1 MGLKYQE
8 NVTIPFDMCDVQHEI
23 KLPAFISY
31 CLGVSGRQSESVG
44 RSDVFIFEEFGLIW
58 VVTDYELNI
67 HRLPTYN
74 ETITIVTEAIA
85 YNKFFCHRMFY
96 IYDENGNLLLDILC
110 YFVLIDFETRKV
122 APVPEVLIEPF
133 QSEQVKKLPR
143 APKYHELDAPFVQ
156 EFSVRYFDLDM
167 NGHVNNS
174 KYLEW
179 MYESLGYN
187 FLLCHVPKKIQ
198 LKYIKEVAPTSQV
211 SSRLV
216 TRALH
221 SQHEIVVEGHI
232 HAQATIEW
240 RKRDDAR

>member
-58 VVTDYELNI
+58 VVTDY
-67 HRLPTYN
+67 
-74 ETITIVTEAIA
+74 A

-179 MYESLGYN
+179 MCESLGYD

-216 TRALH
+216 TTALH

-232 HAQATIEW
+232 HAQATVEW
-240 RKRDDAR
+240 RKSGWTGLCVYKPSLKQV

>member
-133 QSEQVKKLPR
+133 QSEQVK
-143 APKYHELDAPFVQ
+143 
-156 EFSVRYFDLDM
+156 
-167 NGHVNNS
+167 
-174 KYLEW
+174 YLEW
-179 MYESLGYN
+179 MCESLGYD

-216 TRALH
+216 TTALH

>member
-1 MGLKYQE
+1 MNLNNIKSGFNLSKINE
-8 NVTIPFDMCDVQHEI
+8 NFDRVKEMAEKQVLYRKPE
-23 KLPAFISY
+23 
-31 CLGVSGRQSESVG
+31 SGQP
-44 RSDVFIFEEFGLIW
+44 
-58 VVTDYELNI
+58 NQM
-67 HRLPTYN
+67 
-74 ETITIVTEAIA
+74 ET
-85 YNKFFCHRMFY
+85 
-96 IYDENGNLLLDILC
+96 
-110 YFVLIDFETRKV
+110 
-122 APVPEVLIEPF
+122 
-133 QSEQVKKLPR
+133 
-143 APKYHELDAPFVQ
+143 
-156 EFSVRYFDLDM
+156 DLDM

-179 MYESLGYN
+179 MCESLGYD

-216 TRALH
+216 TTALH

>member
-143 APKYHELDAPFVQ
+143 RWRF
-156 EFSVRYFDLDM
+156 
-167 NGHVNNS
+167 
-174 KYLEW
+174 
-179 MYESLGYN
+179 
-187 FLLCHVPKKIQ
+187 
-198 LKYIKEVAPTSQV
+198 IKTV
-211 SSRLV
+211 
-216 TRALH
+216 
-221 SQHEIVVEGHI
+221 
-232 HAQATIEW
+232 
-240 RKRDDAR
+240 

>member
-1 MGLKYQE
+1 MGLSYQE
-8 NVTIPFDMCDVQHEI
+8 NLTIPFDMCDVQHEI

-143 APKYHELDAPFVQ
+143 APKYQLLENPSVQ
-156 EFSVRYFDLDM
+156 EFPVRYFDLDM
-167 NGHVNNS
+167 NGHVNNG

-179 MYESLGYN
+179 MYEALGYD

-198 LKYIKEVAPTSQV
+198 LKYLKEVEATSWV
-211 SSRLV
+211 SSRMV
-216 TRALH
+216 AESGV
-221 SQHEIVVEGHI
+221 SQHEIVVDGHI
-232 HAQATIEW
+232 HAQAVIDW
-240 RKRDDAR
+240 RKSHVEG

>member
-31 CLGVSGRQSESVG
+31 CLGVSGRQSASVG

-96 IYDENGNLLLDILC
+96 IYDENGKGENVQHTKITQNNYNGIC
-110 YFVLIDFETRKV
+110 YTKIAIFGNI
-122 APVPEVLIEPF
+122 
-133 QSEQVKKLPR
+133 
-143 APKYHELDAPFVQ
+143 
-156 EFSVRYFDLDM
+156 
-167 NGHVNNS
+167 NNNS
-174 KYLEW
+174 RIEVIIGNSIGNFENKIPLTNDKNIVIG
-179 MYESLGYN
+179 YEYT
-187 FLLCHVPKKIQ
+187 FKH
-198 LKYIKEVAPTSQV
+198 YT
-211 SSRLV
+211 
-216 TRALH
+216 
-221 SQHEIVVEGHI
+221 VEKGHI
-232 HAQATIEW
+232 EVKIDN
-240 RKRDDAR
+240 KLYDSKVFVK